1 MRAKLLVCREARRP
15 RRRACGSNGPS
26 VGSRFRC
33 SGWGQLSV
41 PSGVKDEQGGAM
53 QPRTCEQCGQA
64 YQGNS
69 RQRYCSPSCSQLA
82 LNDESYQRRFHA
94 LLKALDRLSD
104 DDVGR
109 MPKTLRDMPIGKAS
123 ALVRQVW
130 SRPVTEPAE

>member
-1 MRAKLLVCREARRP
+1 
-15 RRRACGSNGPS
+15 
-26 VGSRFRC
+26 
-33 SGWGQLSV
+33 
-41 PSGVKDEQGGAM
+41 
-53 QPRTCEQCGQA
+53 
-64 YQGNS
+64 
-69 RQRYCSPSCSQLA
+69 LA